1 MNEFESTL
9 TGQLSIAPNA
19 VCEED
24 RALVDEIRARN
35 IELANRNGEKDG
47 IIKAARALLQSDEDP
62 DLVLLL
68 GILSQ

>member
-1 MNEFESTL
+1 MTD
-9 TGQLSIAPNA
+9 TAMKGVLSIAPNA

-24 RALVDEIRARN
+24 RAIVDEVRARN
-35 IELANRNGEKDG
+35 VELANRNGKKDG
-47 IIKAARALLQSDEDP
+47 IIKAARALLQSNEDP